1 MSLAVSIKETLC
13 SLALTALS
21 FFEDFS
27 TSYSYTR
34 IGHIEDAGNFAD
46 TLASGTVEVM
56 FETGE
61 QEEKK

>member
-1 MSLAVSIKETLC
+1 M
-13 SLALTALS
+13 ALTALS

-34 IGHIEDAGNFAD
+34 IGHSEDAGNFAD
-46 TLASGTVEVM
+46 TLASGTVEVR